1 MERGSLGYGEKNL
14 VLIHLDPHVHSSY
27 SEDSIFSPEKIVK
40 TAYLRGLNAIAI
52 TDHNTIKGGVQAKS
66 MKQDKVMIIVGS
78 EIKTDFGDIIGLF
91 LNEEIKSR
99 NLEEVIYEIKTQDGI
114 IVLPHL
120 YRRRFLSK
128 ELLRNLDIIE
138 GINGRCSEE
147 LNLKAQKTAKE
158 LKIPVV
164 AGSDAHFSFELGKI
178 WNVITDVS
186 NHDEEELRKKLLNG
200 DIEMHGGSNSPSLRR
215 ASFVFGTLIKS
226 LRMITGS

>member
-1 MERGSLGYGEKNL
+1 MA
-14 VLIHLDPHVHSSY
+14 LIRLDPHIHSSY

-52 TDHNTIKGGVQAKS
+52 TDHNTIKGGVKAKS
-66 MKQDKVMIIVGS
+66 IKQDIVMVIVGS

-99 NLEEVIYEIKTQDGI
+99 KLEEVIDEITTQEGI
-114 IVLPHL
+114 IILPHL
-120 YRRRFLSK
+120 YRKRILSK
-128 ELLRNLDIIE
+128 KLLRNVDIIE

-147 LNLKAQKTAKE
+147 LNIKAQKSAKE
-158 LKIPVV
+158 LKMPLI

-178 WNVITDVS
+178 WNVVTDVS
-186 NHDEEELRKKLLNG
+186 NHDEEGLRKKLLNG
-200 DIEMHGGSNSPSLRR
+200 DIEMHGNSNPLLLRR
-215 ASFVFGTLIKS
+215 ASVVFGTLVKN